1 MPAMRRLLALALA
14 LALASAAA
22 ALDLGAERPTRPDV
36 THPQNVPSDDRIRQ
50 GGDTILDAFEVT
62 LPFLDDGTTAGYT
75 DDYDEACPYDGS
87 TSPDVVYTFTPEVAM
102 GVTVDLFGSA
112 YDTKVYI
119 YDEDAALVACN
130 DDFYS
135 DWTSKLEN
143 VAVESGVQYFVIVD
157 GYGGDAGEYQI
168 GIEEHE
174 PCELWWPEY
183 VELEGEPPLVDGYV
197 DEYNGGCYAGGSVP
211 FQAITHW
218 AFRGVSGWYV
228 FEDGVS
234 RRDTDWFEI
243 QIPPGG
249 HVSIAG
255 DAEQPTFMFELG
267 PQDCANVDVL
277 QSVSIGPC
285 SEGTMDILGYPGDIV
300 WFWVGPQTYEA
311 PDGFEGNEY
320 AYRLFLTPP
329 YVAVEDHSLTDVKA
343 LFR

>member
-1 MPAMRRLLALALA
+1 
-14 LALASAAA
+14 
-22 ALDLGAERPTRPDV
+22 
-36 THPQNVPSDDRIRQ
+36 
-50 GGDTILDAFEVT
+50 
-62 LPFLDDGTTAGYT
+62 
-75 DDYDEACPYDGS
+75 
-87 TSPDVVYTFTPEVAM
+87 M

-119 YDEDAALVACN
+119 YDEDTALVACN

-168 GIEEHE
+168 
-174 PCELWWPEY
+174 P
-183 VELEGEPPLVDGYV
+183 
-197 DEYNGGCYAGGSVP
+197 
-211 FQAITHW
+211 T
-218 AFRGVSGWYV
+218 
-228 FEDGVS
+228 
-234 RRDTDWFEI
+234 
-243 QIPPGG
+243 GG
-249 HVSIAG
+249 HVAIAG

-277 QSVSIGPC
+277 QSVPIGPC

-300 WFWVGPQTYEA
+300 WFWVGPQTHEA

-329 YVAVEDHSLTDVKA
+329 YVAVEDHSLTEVKA